1 MDFFLKSAFLRS
13 KRLKNWTQEQT
24 TNFSVY
30 GCWKNGLANYMT
42 RFQLH
47 ELLLKINRFSHR
59 TDQTS
64 EWNVWT
70 SLIHIRKL
78 NVTFALVSISHM
90 ITGLDLLSVEISS
103 LMASMLFLCSVSTS
117 WPSAAP
123 CSTPCSTENWPRIR
137 TRSGSL
143 TWSLLRSWP
152 CWSMSPSG
160 SVFVDCV

>member
-1 MDFFLKSAFLRS
+1 MDFFSFDSNWS

-24 TNFSVY
+24 RNFSVFER
-30 GCWKNGLANYMT
+30 WKNGLANYMT

-47 ELLLKINRFSHR
+47 ELPLKINRFSYR

-78 NVTFALVSISHM
+78 NVTFASARVTWSQ
-90 ITGLDLLSVEISS
+90 VWFCCQWRS
-103 LMASMLFLCSVSTS
+103 LTASMLFLCSVSTS
-117 WPSAAP
+117 WPLAAP

-160 SVFVDCV
+160 SVFVACV